1 MQISQL
7 RAFVA
12 AVAAGGMGAGAR
24 SLGIAQPTLT
34 RAIQQLEA
42 DLGATLLA
50 RGPAGMVLTQFGR
63 QLLPHAQRIV
73 RSHGKVHETSLQLA
87 GDGTGEVCVAISAVP
102 RWLLAPR
109 AAVMLWERY
118 PRVRLTLAEAVYPQV
133 LHHFERGS
141 IDFAICPAPIGTDQA
156 TLRVEPIPLQSH
168 LAVAMRKDHAKARAK
183 NLGEL
188 ATCTWI
194 ASGPSTGLGLPEMFH
209 AHGLDA
215 PDCPLQCE
223 SVECALRFVADTDML
238 TLAPRLLIERG
249 AQEGK
254 LAPPLLGGL
263 GGTVQICM
271 LTPEERVLTPAAAFF
286 RAALLRTAEE
296 RAS

>member
-1 MQISQL
+1 
-7 RAFVA
+7 
-12 AVAAGGMGAGAR
+12 
-24 SLGIAQPTLT
+24 
-34 RAIQQLEA
+34 
-42 DLGATLLA
+42 
-50 RGPAGMVLTQFGR
+50 
-63 QLLPHAQRIV
+63 
-73 RSHGKVHETSLQLA
+73 
-87 GDGTGEVCVAISAVP
+87 
-102 RWLLAPR
+102 
-109 AAVMLWERY
+109 MLWERY